1 MHHQPST
8 AQAPQGRL
16 PRTVSGLRAKGTVSS
31 ALHLALLLAMGLGAV
46 SGRAQAPLS
55 LDVSFGCDFNT
66 WYVSSIL
73 PLDDGSLLA
82 SGKMKF
88 GSDLNFKN
96 MMRFLPNGDRDLGF
110 ATNGAGGG
118 AIKKWGDR
126 LYVEVGQEVRRL
138 FLDGELDNDFI
149 TMSTQ
154 PFYSALQGG
163 DFHVYP
169 DGSILMSGAHSLYD
183 TARGFVGIYNLI
195 WFTNTGHLDTTKTHR
210 YCNGVIYEI
219 EQQPDGKFLCSGSCN
234 TYEGQPVSR
243 IFRVHADGALDTS
256 FNSQV
261 YWGRASA
268 ILPLTDGR
276 SILAGRFMRSDVPN
290 DTIHIAQVLDDGT
303 LDPTFDHTV
312 SLGLG
317 TLPNYL
323 DLGADPNSIQHWP
336 GGRYLVTGTFQ
347 TVNGLPRKGICVVD
361 ASGALMPE
369 FAGAGIG
376 SYTYQGQVLSTV
388 TDAFLTPDNVL
399 YVYGAYHGYTDGTAN
414 DPDQRFITR
423 LYGPDLNTDVAP
435 EPLNTEAEL
444 RVHPNPGTGAFV
456 LELLLDGPAT
466 AQLLDASGRVVHSQ
480 VLISGTERHNLHTG
494 LLPGAYVLRVRTA
507 DGRTLRGKVVV
518 E

>member
-1 MHHQPST
+1 M
-8 AQAPQGRL
+8 
-16 PRTVSGLRAKGTVSS
+16 RTLAKRMV
-31 ALHLALLLAMGLGAV
+31 ALATGAMLHMMLV
-46 SGRAQAPLS
+46 AQAPLS

-82 SGKMKF
+82 SGKMKI
-88 GSDLNFKN
+88 GNDLNFKN
-96 MMRFLPNGDRDLGF
+96 MMRFLPDGTRDLNF

-118 AIKKWGDR
+118 EIKQWGDQ
-126 LYVEVGQEVRRL
+126 LYVSVGQEVRRL
-138 FLDGELDNDFI
+138 YLNGEIDYDFI

-154 PFYSALQGG
+154 PLYSALQGG
-163 DFHVYP
+163 DYHVYP

-243 IFRVHADGALDTS
+243 IFRVHPDGALDTS
-256 FNSQV
+256 FNSMV

-268 ILPLTDGR
+268 ILPLTNGR

-388 TDAFLTPDNVL
+388 TDAFLTPDNML
-399 YVYGAYHGYTDGTAN
+399 YVYGAYHGYTDGTTN

-423 LYGPDLNTDVAP
+423 LYGPDLSTAVSDATATVSQ
-435 EPLNTEAEL
+435 TL
-444 RVHPNPGTGAFV
+444 RVTPNPNNGQFILNLPAD
-456 LELLLDGPAT
+456 LGPTQAR
-466 AQLLDASGRVVHSQ
+466 LLDASGRVVQ
-480 VLISGTERHNLHTG
+480 QYTLPAGTEQQHLG
-494 LLPGAYVLRVRTA
+494 AAAEPGAYVLVVEGA
-507 DGRTLRGKVVV
+507 DGQRWQARVVV